1 MNNNI
6 NKKIII
12 TCFLFLFF
20 SYFFVFSNICLAQDS
35 LIDKTLSDKCK
46 DPGCELNDLM
56 SLVITISDMILK
68 ISGSLALLFFIYG
81 GVLFLISAG
90 NSEMVEKAKKVLIGS
105 TVGIVIVFTSFM
117 IIGFTLSALGV
128 IDSASNTAWAEVG
141 WFKK

>member
-1 MNNNI
+1 
-6 NKKIII
+6 
-12 TCFLFLFF
+12 
-20 SYFFVFSNICLAQDS
+20 
-35 LIDKTLSDKCK
+35 
-46 DPGCELNDLM
+46 
-56 SLVITISDMILK
+56 
-68 ISGSLALLFFIYG
+68 
-81 GVLFLISAG
+81 LFLISAG